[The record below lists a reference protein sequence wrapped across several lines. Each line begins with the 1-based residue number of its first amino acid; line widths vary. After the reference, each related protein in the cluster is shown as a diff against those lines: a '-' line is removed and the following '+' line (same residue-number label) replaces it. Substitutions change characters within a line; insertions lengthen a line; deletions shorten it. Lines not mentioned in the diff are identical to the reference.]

1 MTRIFAMSAIAA
13 VALLVGVAS
22 AQAQDQM
29 VCRGTITSKQ
39 GSGLVVKIF
48 HFEVSE
54 VTGGEVGE
62 VLENCKKIAQQRQ
75 NKAARSAPGVPFQKF
90 SEVELRC
97 SRGAVQQT
105 VKRLLQTAP

>member
-1 MTRIFAMSAIAA
+1 MAYIVKRIAIAGA
-13 VALLVGVAS
+13 ALLITGGA

-29 VCRGTITSKQ
+29 LCRGTITSKQ
-39 GSGLVVKIF
+39 GSGLVVKTF
-48 HFEVSE
+48 RFEVSE
-54 VTGGEVGE
+54 VSGREVGE

-75 NKAARSAPGVPFQKF
+75 NKAARSAPGIPFQKF

-97 SRGAVQQT
+97 SRGSEQQT

>member
-1 MTRIFAMSAIAA
+1 MTRTATRSKIAA
-13 VALLVGVAS
+13 AVLLLGIAP

-39 GSGLVVKIF
+39 GSGLVVKTF
-48 HFEVSE
+48 RFEVSE
-54 VTGGEVGE
+54 VFGGEVGE
-62 VLENCKKIAQQRQ
+62 VLEKCKKIAQQRQ
-75 NKAARSAPGVPFQKF
+75 NKAARSAPGIPFQRF

-97 SRGAVQQT
+97 SRGAEQQT